1 MTTNNEMK
9 HTEIITD
16 IPTEE
21 EVEAFMAKLNEFS
34 VPADRYLEKTSTEDS
49 K

>member
-1 MTTNNEMK
+1 MTD
-9 HTEIITD
+9 IPTD

-21 EVEAFMAKLNEFS
+21 EVEAFMAKLDEFS
-34 VPADRYLEKTSTEDS
+34 VLIHEKTSTEDS